1 MINHHDPNLVLETIL
16 SNITDLVKTRHAF
29 IDILDPAN
37 DMMVNKVAV
46 GNFISNLG
54 FRTKRKEGI
63 TGQAWERND
72 VVVIPDYSQ
81 WEGRLPEFRW
91 VKSIAALPMRVKEQ
105 VVGVIGVAF
114 DEPEREFTLDD
125 IDLLQRYVNLASITL
140 DNARLFSDALRQA
153 QELSLLY
160 QVRTAIARE
169 LDLTRIVK
177 RTVEAITETFG
188 YTLVSLY
195 LLENDT
201 LILQHQVGY
210 DKVISAIPINQGV
223 LGRVVR
229 TGKPVLLEDAHS
241 DPSFLGALEGIVSE
255 VAVPI
260 FDKERVVGTLNIE
273 SKNDIKLT
281 KADLNL
287 TLALSDQISIAIS
300 RAKLYETLQQNN
312 EQLSTLHQI
321 TFNLLEKHNIDELLQ
336 TIVDHASRFLN
347 APYCEIMLLENEE
360 LVVKAFTQNQ
370 PDLAGDRAGRD
381 EAVLSWK
388 AFDTQLPATV
398 DDYSIWPK
406 RRSLYDN
413 MDMGPVIVLPILLDH
428 KSIGVLDVSRTKT
441 GNPFDNSEI
450 QAALLFSQLAAL
462 ALDNAQLHETLRQE
476 SIRDTLTGLFNRRF
490 MQETLTKEISQ
501 AERKSLPMTVVMF
514 DLDHLKEINDTYGHS
529 AGDEALRNLSLLLKT
544 KVRTGDTAC
553 RYGGDEFTLILSDTK
568 PDIAK
573 QRMDELRMEL
583 KAKANTTRGAIDK
596 TVDHICRYS
605 RISAARLNR
614 AGTYQSR

>member
-1 MINHHDPNLVLETIL
+1 
-16 SNITDLVKTRHAF
+16 
-29 IDILDPAN
+29 
-37 DMMVNKVAV
+37 
-46 GNFISNLG
+46 
-54 FRTKRKEGI
+54 
-63 TGQAWERND
+63 
-72 VVVIPDYSQ
+72 
-81 WEGRLPEFRW
+81 
-91 VKSIAALPMRVKEQ
+91 
-105 VVGVIGVAF
+105 
-114 DEPEREFTLDD
+114 
-125 IDLLQRYVNLASITL
+125 
-140 DNARLFSDALRQA
+140 
-153 QELSLLY
+153 
-160 QVRTAIARE
+160 
-169 LDLTRIVK
+169 
-177 RTVEAITETFG
+177 
-188 YTLVSLY
+188 
-195 LLENDT
+195 
-201 LILQHQVGY
+201 
-210 DKVISAIPINQGV
+210 
-223 LGRVVR
+223 
-229 TGKPVLLEDAHS
+229 
-241 DPSFLGALEGIVSE
+241 
-255 VAVPI
+255 
-260 FDKERVVGTLNIE
+260 
-273 SKNDIKLT
+273 
-281 KADLNL
+281 
-287 TLALSDQISIAIS
+287 
-300 RAKLYETLQQNN
+300 

-370 PDLAGDRAGRD
+370 SDLAGDRAGRD

-398 DDYSIWPK
+398 DDYSTWPK

-583 KAKANTTRGAIDK
+583 KQKPIQHEGQLIKQLT
-596 TVDHICRYS
+596 
-605 RISAARLNR
+605 ISAGIAEYPQHGSTVQELIKAADTALYR
-614 AGTYQSR
+614 AKQAGRDQVMVA